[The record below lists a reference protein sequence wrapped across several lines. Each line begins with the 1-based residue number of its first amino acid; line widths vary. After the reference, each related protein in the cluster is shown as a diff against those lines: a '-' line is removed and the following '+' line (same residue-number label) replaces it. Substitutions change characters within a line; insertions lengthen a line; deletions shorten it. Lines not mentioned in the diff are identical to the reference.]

1 MTRELVCGAH
11 LAREKTSAFSHIAK
25 RSGGP
30 QALRWDQKHSEVVV
44 GPEILCWSNPKTR
57 KLLQHSPPHWVVF
70 PLFEANRPVFRMG
83 RVGAIEGSLVV

>member
-44 GPEILCWSNPKTR
+44 GPEILCW
-57 KLLQHSPPHWVVF
+57 
-70 PLFEANRPVFRMG
+70 ANRPVFRMG